1 MKRFFKRVISV
12 ALVAA
17 AVVGGAAFA
26 EGQRTVMISAI
37 PTPQNFIINK
47 GAQAALFA
55 GNGGEDIQKA
65 LLDMGMLSA
74 DVYQVTYKNGDV
86 FKYGVI
92 GDVRFGNQ
100 GLQNLGIDGSMPE
113 LGSNGQVTDTSYLA
127 ALAQVIN
134 NGGSNYQVPYTVVS
148 PLTKQKNGTYV
159 GTVKVITTVSGV
171 NYPEILHI
179 VLYDNIYFG
188 ATARVIAVS
197 GDDDALLWPLL
208 KGYMRVFK

>member
-1 MKRFFKRVISV
+1 
-12 ALVAA
+12 
-17 AVVGGAAFA
+17 
-26 EGQRTVMISAI
+26 
-37 PTPQNFIINK
+37 
-47 GAQAALFA
+47 
-55 GNGGEDIQKA
+55 
-65 LLDMGMLSA
+65 
-74 DVYQVTYKNGDV
+74 
-86 FKYGVI
+86 
-92 GDVRFGNQ
+92 
-100 GLQNLGIDGSMPE
+100 MPE
-113 LGSNGQVTDTSYLA
+113 LGTNGQVTDTSYLA